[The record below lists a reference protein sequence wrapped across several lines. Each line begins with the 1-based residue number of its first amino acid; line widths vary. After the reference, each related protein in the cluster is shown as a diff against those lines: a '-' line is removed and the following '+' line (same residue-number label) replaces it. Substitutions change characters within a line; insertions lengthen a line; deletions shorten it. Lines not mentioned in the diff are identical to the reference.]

1 MDLTKRQLLER
12 LHHLLVASHQPLGQV
27 VEVVSE
33 EDAAKMDVYPCG
45 HTGVIAFTGEYVLT
59 GWEHSDLQAAARDAY
74 RHLGERLKRQG
85 FTRHMVYPM
94 NFRSVILTRKLGA
107 VPVGLD
113 ADGYVHYILT
123 LEAFEKAAAEHLRR
137 EDPENGKKVQT
148 TCSA

>member
-1 MDLTKRQLLER
+1 MTKRELLER
-12 LHHLLVASHQPLGQV
+12 LHRLLVASHQPLGQV
-27 VEVVSE
+27 VEEVSE

-59 GWEHSDLQAAARDAY
+59 GWEHSDMQAAARDAY
-74 RHLGERLKRQG
+74 RHLGERLKAQG

-107 VPVGLD
+107 VPLGVD

-123 LEAFEKAAAEHLRR
+123 LEAFEKAAAEHLHR
-137 EDPENGKKVQT
+137 EASDHGQEV
-148 TCSA
+148 